1 MKKRWI
7 AVLIALNMA
16 LVPAGCG
23 TAQTQDNA
31 GADAAADTSGD
42 EAGEE
47 ENGISEEDAGAGSAE
62 EAGDD
67 RETGAAAGVDE
78 VLGDM
83 TIDYSEAV
91 AAVISRSWNVEGEEE
106 TYMFSPDGSG
116 EHGLNGEKEAFR
128 YTCGFDEENN
138 ILVQIMTGDSEETY
152 QISTDE
158 TGYGLYMEA
167 APKGGEKKLLLPA
180 GLKILDTDDERVSDI
195 LGIWKDDSGNRY
207 EFTEDGRFRILTS
220 ENNDGTFSA
229 AEKEEEEVQEICIL
243 VAGGTLKYEYRLQDE
258 GKTLELYSRDAE
270 SFYYWHREE

>member
-1 MKKRWI
+1 MKKKWI
-7 AVLIALNMA
+7 AILIALNMA
-16 LVPAGCG
+16 LLPVGCS
-23 TAQTQDNA
+23 AARTQDNA
-31 GADAAADTSGD
+31 GADTSGD
-42 EAGEE
+42 EAGTEE
-47 ENGISEEDAGAGSAE
+47 ENGTSEEGTGADSAE
-62 EAGDD
+62 GEAGDGK
-67 RETGAAAGVDE
+67 ETDDTAGVSD

-106 TYMFSPDGSG
+106 TYTFSPDGSG
-116 EHGLNGEKEAFR
+116 EHGLNEEKEAFR

-138 ILVQIMTGDSEETY
+138 ILVQIMTGDLEETY

-167 APKGGEKKLLLPA
+167 ASKGGEKKLLLPA
-180 GLKILDTDDERVSDI
+180 GLKILDINDKRVSDI

-207 EFTEDGRFRILTS
+207 EFTEDGKFRILTS

-229 AEKEEEEVQEICIL
+229 AEKEGGEVQEVCIL